1 MSSEWF
7 WTKVPPLGGAAGGLA
22 SKIFRGIEDLDTSDL
37 LAREVIQNSWDAARK
52 LQESKRKTSIPFQ
65 VKFRFVELSGANKEA
80 FIQHSGLRE
89 LSDKTSNMKKKA
101 ADKASKSFKKILD
114 KKEPLTLLYC
124 EDYGAHGLYGSIDK
138 ISKSILFRAL
148 YMFGDTNKGEDQGS
162 GGSYG
167 FGKSAFIRGS
177 GIQTVFAYSSFDK
190 FESDP
195 VTRRLVG
202 FSYWDNFSIGEE
214 HFDGRAILGN
224 SKKEPGLPFEDKEA
238 DNFAN
243 LLHFNK
249 RTSDKPENLGTSL
262 LLVAPLI
269 TPMELLGAVEKW
281 WWPAL
286 VEQRFEVSVVDK
298 DGKEHFPRP
307 ARNPE
312 IKPFLK
318 AFSIARGDS
327 KPSSASKESLI
338 STGWQKSQ
346 GINIGDFALR
356 LMDEDE
362 VPEAE
367 ENEDGFPKIA
377 LMRNPRMVVEYK
389 TYERRRVRV
398 RGVFI
403 ASKEADPYLKLSEP
417 AQHDHW
423 DKKPVPDADDE
434 EIKAAAIARIVD
446 DQLRKGLSK
455 FIDEVS
461 PPSPRD
467 RQVLS
472 VFAEMMKGLMG
483 GKKVGP
489 TIRPPASKLP
499 FEIQFTRAASPEVA
513 ENGQIRTCSVIQ
525 IGLSPNAERDT
536 YSVRTQVEFSIIEED
551 NDNGENWPITV
562 RVKTRNTDFISDK
575 QWIVG
580 TLSRGK
586 PVELE
591 VVSEPYDPNWTGRIK
606 PRVEEII
613 KKD

>member
-89 LSDKTSNMKKKA
+89 LSEKTSNMKKKA
-101 ADKASKSFKKILD
+101 ADKAFKSFKKILD

-238 DNFAN
+238 DIFAN

-513 ENGQIRTCSVIQ
+513 ENGQIRTSSVIQ

-536 YSVRTQVEFSIIEED
+536 YSVRTQVDFSIIEED